1 MFEDIRNT
9 SEDHWNPS
17 SGVAPTQHEAPPVS
31 STIINLDE
39 EGQEDINNEESE
51 AEEETP
57 TSRKSKR
64 TKVQARAK
72 GKKPKTS
79 SGRWSQ
85 QQMGELMAMNE
96 RAAISCESMAMASRE
111 TNFDISIS
119 EVMAC

>member
-1 MFEDIRNT
+1 
-9 SEDHWNPS
+9 
-17 SGVAPTQHEAPPVS
+17 
-31 STIINLDE
+31 
-39 EGQEDINNEESE
+39 
-51 AEEETP
+51 
-57 TSRKSKR
+57 
-64 TKVQARAK
+64 VQARAK